1 MTAISQ
7 DPYSLPL
14 FPDIDGA
21 AVLQDTPPAVTAQTA
36 LFPAPAEVLAPTPGP
51 EPEPEPE
58 PPQSPAALSRPAPL
72 PDAEPATTA
81 STLATLRQW
90 SDAGWLRQLDS
101 AMAAFVAELDP
112 QAPPP
117 VLVAT
122 ALLAH
127 MEGRGHTCLPLA
139 PLLARPGAVLAWQ
152 SEAQDAL
159 AQLWAGLPAQLS
171 EWHAALQASSV
182 VLRVPGGGG
191 DDGGGGGDM
200 SLDAGQP
207 LVLSGI
213 AAAPLLYLRR
223 YWGYEDAVA
232 QQVRERT
239 ASAAPAT
246 AAGASASAGAD
257 AGADAGAGADADAAR
272 LRPWLERLFAPERG
286 VPAAAVPTMAGT
298 AGTSGVP
305 ALPLLPDGT
314 GTDWQQI
321 ACAMALRGRLSV
333 ITGGPGTG
341 KTYTAARLLALLFAV
356 DARPER
362 LRVALAAP
370 TGKAAAR
377 LKQSIDAALA
387 GLHQRLGGAL
397 DLPALTQRMGAA
409 RTLHALLGARP
420 DTRQFRH
427 HAGNPL
433 DVDVLIVDEA
443 SMVHL
448 EMMAALLAALPP
460 TARLVLLG
468 DKDQLASVEAGAVLG
483 DLCRDA
489 EAGRYS
495 AQTARYAL
503 AATGQALPP
512 AFLEPEG
519 GSAAPA
525 LAQHTVMLRTSRR
538 FGGPIGQLARAVN
551 AGDDYTARQLLVSD
565 TSGALH
571 RQEGATPAAV
581 LQLAVHGRTGAPR
594 STADAPPAC
603 FGSYLQL
610 LAQRPGGAD
619 PAQHADWVLRVLAA
633 FDRFRL
639 LCAVR
644 DGEWGAAGLN
654 RAVQGALQS
663 AGLLH
668 ARGEW
673 YAGRPVMVTHNDP
686 ALGVFNGD
694 VGLALP
700 APSAAAAG
708 SSAVSS
714 GTAPGLRV
722 YFADGAQLRSVGVG
736 RLAHVET
743 AFAMT
748 VHKSQ
753 GSEFEHTV
761 LVLPPRAGAVLTREL
776 LYTGITRA
784 RQAFTLVA
792 AQPGLLAAAV
802 QQRTQR
808 ASGLQSL
815 LERGATD
822 LHGAH
827 GVASAPGARAAP

>member
-1 MTAISQ
+1 MTAAAK

-14 FPDIDGA
+14 FPDGDVV
-21 AVLQDTPPAVTAQTA
+21 AVLPESEAPSVAAPPGPVAVEVAPA
-36 LFPAPAEVLAPTPGP
+36 LVPISEPLTAEVL
-51 EPEPEPE
+51 
-58 PPQSPAALSRPAPL
+58 QR
-72 PDAEPATTA
+72 EPATVA
-81 STLATLRQW
+81 GTLATLRQW

-101 AMAAFVAELDP
+101 ALAAFVAELDP
-112 QAPPP
+112 QATPAL
-117 VLVAT
+117 LVAT

-139 PLLARPGAVLAWQ
+139 PLVARPGVVLAWPAQ
-152 SEAQDAL
+152 AQDAL
-159 AQLWAGLPAQLS
+159 AVLWAGLPAPLAD
-171 EWHAALQASSV
+171 WHAALQDSAV
-182 VLRVPGGGG
+182 VHVPGAGR
-191 DDGGGGGDM
+191 
-200 SLDAGQP
+200 DAGQP
-207 LVLSGI
+207 LVLSGTFEK
-213 AAAPLLYLRR
+213 PLLYLRR
-223 YWGYEDAVA
+223 YWGYECAVA
-232 QQVRERT
+232 QQVLERT
-239 ASAAPAT
+239 ASALTPLDAK
-246 AAGASASAGAD
+246 AD
-257 AGADAGAGADADAAR
+257 A
-272 LRPWLERLFAPERG
+272 LRPWLERLFASEEEVP
-286 VPAAAVPTMAGT
+286 VPAMAE
-298 AGTSGVP
+298 
-305 ALPLLPDGT
+305 LPGGAP
-314 GTDWQQI
+314 DWQKI

-356 DARPER
+356 DAQPER

-377 LKQSIDAALA
+377 LKQAIDAALE

-397 DLPALTQRMGAA
+397 DLPALTQRMGSA

-420 DTRQFRH
+420 DTRQFHH

-495 AQTARYAL
+495 AHTARYAL
-503 AATGQALPP
+503 AATGQALPA
-512 AFLEPEG
+512 AFLEPG
-519 GSAAPA
+519 DGSSTAPA

-551 AGDDYTARQLLVSD
+551 AGDDYTARQLLASD
-565 TSGALH
+565 TRGALH
-571 RQEGATPAAV
+571 SQEGTTPAAV
-581 LQLAVHGRTGAPR
+581 LQLAVHGRAHAPR

-603 FGSYLQL
+603 FGSCLQL

-619 PAQHADWVLRVLAA
+619 PVQHADWVLRVLAA

-654 RAVQGALQS
+654 RAVQGALES
-663 AGLLH
+663 AGLLQV
-668 ARGEW
+668 RGEW
-673 YAGRPVMVTHNDP
+673 YAGRPVMVTRNDP

-700 APSAAAAG
+700 APFAAAAG
-708 SSAVSS
+708 SAAVSS

-815 LERGATD
+815 LERGGGG
-822 LHGAH
+822 LR
-827 GVASAPGARAAP
+827 S

>member
-1 MTAISQ
+1 M
-7 DPYSLPL
+7 
-14 FPDIDGA
+14 
-21 AVLQDTPPAVTAQTA
+21 
-36 LFPAPAEVLAPTPGP
+36 
-51 EPEPEPE
+51 
-58 PPQSPAALSRPAPL
+58 
-72 PDAEPATTA
+72 
-81 STLATLRQW
+81 
-90 SDAGWLRQLDS
+90 
-101 AMAAFVAELDP
+101 
-112 QAPPP
+112 
-117 VLVAT
+117 
-122 ALLAH
+122 
-127 MEGRGHTCLPLA
+127 
-139 PLLARPGAVLAWQ
+139 
-152 SEAQDAL
+152 
-159 AQLWAGLPAQLS
+159 
-171 EWHAALQASSV
+171 
-182 VLRVPGGGG
+182 
-191 DDGGGGGDM
+191 
-200 SLDAGQP
+200 
-207 LVLSGI
+207 
-213 AAAPLLYLRR
+213 
-223 YWGYEDAVA
+223 
-232 QQVRERT
+232 
-239 ASAAPAT
+239 
-246 AAGASASAGAD
+246 
-257 AGADAGAGADADAAR
+257 
-272 LRPWLERLFAPERG
+272 
-286 VPAAAVPTMAGT
+286 
-298 AGTSGVP
+298 
-305 ALPLLPDGT
+305 
-314 GTDWQQI
+314 
-321 ACAMALRGRLSV
+321 
-333 ITGGPGTG
+333 
-341 KTYTAARLLALLFAV
+341 
-356 DARPER
+356 
-362 LRVALAAP
+362 
-370 TGKAAAR
+370 
-377 LKQSIDAALA
+377 
-387 GLHQRLGGAL
+387 
-397 DLPALTQRMGAA
+397 
-409 RTLHALLGARP
+409 
-420 DTRQFRH
+420 
-427 HAGNPL
+427 
-433 DVDVLIVDEA
+433 
-443 SMVHL
+443 
-448 EMMAALLAALPP
+448 
-460 TARLVLLG
+460 LLG

-483 DLCRDA
+483 DLCQGA

-495 AQTARYAL
+495 VQTAQYAL

-512 AFLEPEG
+512 AFLEPG
-519 GSAAPA
+519 DGSTAPA

-551 AGDDYTARQLLVSD
+551 AGDADAARQLLASD
-565 TSGALH
+565 TRGALH
-571 RQEGATPAAV
+571 SQEGATPAAV
-581 LQLAVHGRTGAPR
+581 LQLAVHGRAHAPR

-610 LAQRPGGAD
+610 LAQRPSGAD

-644 DGEWGAAGLN
+644 EGEWGAAGLN
-654 RAVQGALQS
+654 RAVQGALES

-673 YAGRPVMVTHNDP
+673 YAGRPVMVTRNDP

-822 LHGAH
+822 LHGAP